1 MKKCTKCNNLFLDEW
16 KIVKLKSES
25 EKQIF
30 LKDNRQEIC
39 PHFDSFDAEVPKVST
54 VEVPKVSTVEVPKVS
69 TVEVPKVS
77 TVEVPKVSPKP
88 KSFVPDPLKINPVIG
103 LPDNMTAK
111 DYHDFLMG
119 R

>member
-1 MKKCTKCNNLFLDEW
+1 LKKCTKCNNLFLDEW

-30 LKDNRQEIC
+30 LNDNRQEIC
-39 PHFDSFDAEVPKVST
+39 PPSHFDSFAAEVPKVSA
-54 VEVPKVSTVEVPKVS
+54 VEVPKVSAVEI
-69 TVEVPKVS
+69 
-77 TVEVPKVSPKP
+77 PKVSPKL

-103 LPDNMTAK
+103 LSANMTAK
-111 DYHDFLMG
+111 DYHDFLLG

>member
-30 LKDNRQEIC
+30 LKDNRQEIF
-39 PHFDSFDAEVPKVST
+39 PHFDSFDA
-54 VEVPKVSTVEVPKVS
+54 
-69 TVEVPKVS
+69 
-77 TVEVPKVSPKP
+77 EVPKVSPKP

>member
-39 PHFDSFDAEVPKVST
+39 PHFDSFDAEVPKVSP
-54 VEVPKVSTVEVPKVS
+54 VEVPKVSPVEVPKVS
-69 TVEVPKVS
+69 PVEVPKVS
-77 TVEVPKVSPKP
+77 PVEVPKVSPKP

>member
-30 LKDNRQEIC
+30 LNDNRQEIC
-39 PHFDSFDAEVPKVST
+39 PPSHFDSFAAEVPKVSP
-54 VEVPKVSTVEVPKVS
+54 VEVPKVSP
-69 TVEVPKVS
+69 
-77 TVEVPKVSPKP
+77 VEVPKVSPKL

-103 LPDNMTAK
+103 LSANMTAK
-111 DYHDFLMG
+111 DYHDFLLG

>member
-1 MKKCTKCNNLFLDEW
+1 LKKCTKCNNLFLDEW

-39 PHFDSFDAEVPKVST
+39 PPSHFDSFVAEVT
-54 VEVPKVSTVEVPKVS
+54 
-69 TVEVPKVS
+69 
-77 TVEVPKVSPKP
+77 KVSPVEVTKVSPVEVTKVSSKP

-103 LPDNMTAK
+103 LSANMTAK

>member
-1 MKKCTKCNNLFLDEW
+1 MDEW

-39 PHFDSFDAEVPKVST
+39 PHFDSFDA
-54 VEVPKVSTVEVPKVS
+54 EVPKVS

>member
-1 MKKCTKCNNLFLDEW
+1 LKKCTKCNNLFLDEW

-30 LKDNRQEIC
+30 LKDNRKEIC
-39 PHFDSFDAEVPKVST
+39 PHFDSFEANIPKPVDA
-54 VEVPKVSTVEVPKVS
+54 
-69 TVEVPKVS
+69 
-77 TVEVPKVSPKP
+77 PKP
-88 KSFVPDPLKINPVIG
+88 KPVDAPKPKPVDAPKPKPVDAPKPKPVVPDPLNINRIVG
-103 LPDNMTAK
+103 LPANMNAK

>member
-1 MKKCTKCNNLFLDEW
+1 MDEW

-30 LKDNRQEIC
+30 LNDNRQEIC
-39 PHFDSFDAEVPKVST
+39 PPSHFDSFAAEVPKVSA
-54 VEVPKVSTVEVPKVS
+54 VEVPKVSAVEI
-69 TVEVPKVS
+69 
-77 TVEVPKVSPKP
+77 PKVSPKL

-103 LPDNMTAK
+103 LSANMTAK

>member
-30 LKDNRQEIC
+30 LKDNRKEIC
-39 PHFDSFDAEVPKVST
+39 PHFDSFEANIPKPVDA
-54 VEVPKVSTVEVPKVS
+54 
-69 TVEVPKVS
+69 
-77 TVEVPKVSPKP
+77 PKP
-88 KSFVPDPLKINPVIG
+88 KPVDAPKPKLVVPDPLNINRIVG
-103 LPDNMTAK
+103 LPANMNAK

>member
-1 MKKCTKCNNLFLDEW
+1 MDEW

-39 PHFDSFDAEVPKVST
+39 PHFDSFDAEVPKVS
-54 VEVPKVSTVEVPKVS
+54 P
-69 TVEVPKVS
+69 
-77 TVEVPKVSPKP
+77 VEVPKVSPKP

>member
-1 MKKCTKCNNLFLDEW
+1 LKKCTKCNNLFLDEW

-30 LKDNRQEIC
+30 LKDHRQKIC
-39 PHFDSFDAEVPKVST
+39 PPSHFDSFVAEVTKVSP
-54 VEVPKVSTVEVPKVS
+54 VEVTKVSPVEVTKI
-69 TVEVPKVS
+69 T
-77 TVEVPKVSPKP
+77 PKP

-103 LPDNMTAK
+103 LSANMTAK
-111 DYHDFLMG
+111 DYHDFLLG

>member
-1 MKKCTKCNNLFLDEW
+1 MDEW

-30 LKDNRQEIC
+30 LKDNRKEIC
-39 PHFDSFDAEVPKVST
+39 PHFDSFEANIPKPVDA
-54 VEVPKVSTVEVPKVS
+54 
-69 TVEVPKVS
+69 
-77 TVEVPKVSPKP
+77 PKP
-88 KSFVPDPLKINPVIG
+88 KPVVPDPLNINRIVG
-103 LPDNMTAK
+103 LPANMNAK

>member
-77 TVEVPKVSPKP
+77 PKP

>member
-39 PHFDSFDAEVPKVST
+39 PPSHFDSFVAEVT
-54 VEVPKVSTVEVPKVS
+54 
-69 TVEVPKVS
+69 
-77 TVEVPKVSPKP
+77 KVSPVEVTKVSSKP

-103 LPDNMTAK
+103 LSANMTAK

>member
-30 LKDNRQEIC
+30 LNDNRQEIC
-39 PHFDSFDAEVPKVST
+39 PPSHFDSFAAEVPKVSA
-54 VEVPKVSTVEVPKVS
+54 VEVPKVSA
-69 TVEVPKVS
+69 
-77 TVEVPKVSPKP
+77 VEVPKVSPKP

-103 LPDNMTAK
+103 LSANMTAK

>member
-30 LKDNRQEIC
+30 LKDNRQKIC
-39 PHFDSFDAEVPKVST
+39 PHFDSFDAEVPKVSA
-54 VEVPKVSTVEVPKVS
+54 VEIPKL
-69 TVEVPKVS
+69 
-77 TVEVPKVSPKP
+77 SPKL

-103 LPDNMTAK
+103 LSANMTAK
-111 DYHDFLMG
+111 DYHDFLLG

>member
-39 PHFDSFDAEVPKVST
+39 PHFDSFDAEVPKVSP
-54 VEVPKVSTVEVPKVS
+54 VEVPKVSP
-69 TVEVPKVS
+69 
-77 TVEVPKVSPKP
+77 VEVPKVSPKP

>member
-30 LKDNRQEIC
+30 LNDNRQEIC
-39 PHFDSFDAEVPKVST
+39 PPSHFDSFAAEVPKVSA
-54 VEVPKVSTVEVPKVS
+54 VEVPKVSAVEI
-69 TVEVPKVS
+69 
-77 TVEVPKVSPKP
+77 PKVSPKL

-103 LPDNMTAK
+103 LSANMTAK
-111 DYHDFLMG
+111 DYHDFLLG

>member
-30 LKDNRQEIC
+30 LNDNRQEIC
-39 PHFDSFDAEVPKVST
+39 PPSHFDSFAAEVPKVSA
-54 VEVPKVSTVEVPKVS
+54 VEVPKVSAVEVPKVS
-69 TVEVPKVS
+69 AVEI
-77 TVEVPKVSPKP
+77 PKVSPKL

-103 LPDNMTAK
+103 LSANMTAK
-111 DYHDFLMG
+111 DYHDFLLG

>member
-30 LKDNRQEIC
+30 LNDNRQEIC
-39 PHFDSFDAEVPKVST
+39 PPSHFDSFAAEVPKVSA
-54 VEVPKVSTVEVPKVS
+54 VEVPKVSAVEI
-69 TVEVPKVS
+69 
-77 TVEVPKVSPKP
+77 PKVSPKL
-88 KSFVPDPLKINPVIG
+88 KSVVPDPLKINPVIG
-103 LPDNMTAK
+103 LSANMTAK

>member
-1 MKKCTKCNNLFLDEW
+1 MDEW

-39 PHFDSFDAEVPKVST
+39 PHFDSFDA
-54 VEVPKVSTVEVPKVS
+54 
-69 TVEVPKVS
+69 EVPKVS

>member
-1 MKKCTKCNNLFLDEW
+1 LFLDEW

-30 LKDNRQEIC
+30 LKDNRKEIC
-39 PHFDSFDAEVPKVST
+39 PHFDSFEANIPKPVDA
-54 VEVPKVSTVEVPKVS
+54 
-69 TVEVPKVS
+69 
-77 TVEVPKVSPKP
+77 PKP
-88 KSFVPDPLKINPVIG
+88 KPVDAPKPKPVDAPKPKPVVPDPLNINRIVG
-103 LPDNMTAK
+103 LPANMNAK

>member
-1 MKKCTKCNNLFLDEW
+1 LKKCTKCNNLFLDEW

-30 LKDNRQEIC
+30 LNDNRQEIC
-39 PHFDSFDAEVPKVST
+39 PPSHFDSFAAEVPKVSA
-54 VEVPKVSTVEVPKVS
+54 
-69 TVEVPKVS
+69 
-77 TVEVPKVSPKP
+77 VEVPKVSPKP

-103 LPDNMTAK
+103 LSANMTAK

>member
-39 PHFDSFDAEVPKVST
+39 PHFDSFNAEVPKVSP
-54 VEVPKVSTVEVPKVS
+54 VEVPKVSP
-69 TVEVPKVS
+69 
-77 TVEVPKVSPKP
+77 VEVPKVSPKP

>member
-1 MKKCTKCNNLFLDEW
+1 MDEW

-39 PHFDSFDAEVPKVST
+39 PHFDSFDAEVPKVSP
-54 VEVPKVSTVEVPKVS
+54 VEVPKVSS
-69 TVEVPKVS
+69 
-77 TVEVPKVSPKP
+77 KP

>member
-30 LKDNRQEIC
+30 LNDNRQEIC
-39 PHFDSFDAEVPKVST
+39 PPSHFDSFAAEVPKVSA
-54 VEVPKVSTVEVPKVS
+54 VEVPKVSAVEI
-69 TVEVPKVS
+69 
-77 TVEVPKVSPKP
+77 PKVSPKL

-103 LPDNMTAK
+103 LSANMTAK